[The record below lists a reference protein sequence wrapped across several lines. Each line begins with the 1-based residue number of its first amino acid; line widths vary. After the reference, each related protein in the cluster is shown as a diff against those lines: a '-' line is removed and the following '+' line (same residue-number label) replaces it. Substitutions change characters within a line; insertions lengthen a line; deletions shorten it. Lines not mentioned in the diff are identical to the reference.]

1 MAVPPERPAG
11 LVYVRIP
18 VLLSGLIFIVF
29 FPEILGLGDSTF
41 HAASG
46 LHQHVY
52 LTRYLFTAGTIFALS
67 ALAYAASLRRR

>member
-1 MAVPPERPAG
+1 V
-11 LVYVRIP
+11 P
-18 VLLSGLIFIVF
+18 VLLSSLIFIVF

-52 LTRYLFTAGTIFALS
+52 LARYLFTAGTIFALS
-67 ALAYAASLRRR
+67 GLAYPTRLRRR